1 MGETAARSPAQID
14 RFSVQRKSGSICH
27 CLLTEMPPA
36 AMALPRVSLLTCALR
51 GIFSPRVH
59 ILPSHEKTS
68 QWWTLVPASD
78 GHVTCFGVSLR
89 SQCRSRGAL
98 HPIHFWPPP
107 DLSSW
112 SLQQGGYTVSTSQLK
127 HSIIA
132 FIVVERIC
140 KVNFFWNEKLEIVG
154 DAVQRRK

>member
-1 MGETAARSPAQID
+1 MTKRPSLPAIFGRD
-14 RFSVQRKSGSICH
+14 GCSESSTNRPISVQRKSGSICH

-98 HPIHFWPPP
+98 HPIHF
-107 DLSSW
+107 
-112 SLQQGGYTVSTSQLK
+112 
-127 HSIIA
+127 
-132 FIVVERIC
+132 
-140 KVNFFWNEKLEIVG
+140 
-154 DAVQRRK
+154 